1 MLKSL
6 LLCWLVAS
14 LGGVSVFLGPHR
26 YALRKGFFYVKLW
39 FWQTASA
46 KTTIS
51 HGVVFLPAAAIL
63 AISHGREVFCLRLL
77 PSQFHMVGSCFACG
91 CYLRNFTWLGVG
103 GCLRLPKPQSYMVLL
118 FHEELLDKKKR
129 FDIVEKVAEG

>member
-1 MLKSL
+1 MK
-6 LLCWLVAS
+6 
-14 LGGVSVFLGPHR
+14 
-26 YALRKGFFYVKLW
+26 LR

-46 KTTIS
+46 KTAIS

-63 AISHGREVFCLRLL
+63 AISRGRGLFCLRLL
-77 PSQFHMVGSCFACG
+77 PSQFH
-91 CYLRNFTWLGVG
+91 
-103 GCLRLPKPQSYMVLL
+103 MVLL